1 MADNTPRRRKRNVT
15 GDGQEVGRRGEG
27 RGTGPVGNQG
37 GYSGRPGTGSSGR
50 GSGSG
55 EGGESGGTRDS
66 GGSILSGL
74 LGSLFSGG
82 SGGGKSIKTI
92 IIIIVLALVI
102 FLVARMFGC
111 TGNGLFSSLF
121 GGGGT
126 DDTSGTAL
134 TSFTQSSTT
143 SGWTRTA
150 NTGTLNTSVASG
162 ARDKY
167 TTIKGGN
174 KDVVT
179 IMVYMCG
186 TDLESQYGMATKDI
200 AEMRKAT
207 LSDNVNIIIYT
218 GGCKS
223 WQTSSISNSTNQI
236 YKVEGGT
243 LKLLEKNMGN
253 VSMTDPSTL
262 SKFITWCKTNYPANR
277 NMLIF
282 WDHGGG
288 SISGYGHDERFSSTG
303 SMSLAGINTALKNG
317 GVKFD
322 FVGFDACLMATAE
335 NAIMLTQ
342 YADYM
347 IASEETE
354 PGSGWYYTNWL
365 TKLSQNTSMS
375 TLDIGKNI
383 VDDFTDYCATYVKN
397 AKTTLSVVDLAE
409 LEATIPDGLTNFAK
423 STTAL
428 LNSDNY
434 ARVSDARSGTRE
446 FSKNKIDQVDLV
458 DLAGRMNT
466 KEGEAL
472 AKTVLSAVKYNRTS
486 SDMVNSY
493 GLSIYFPYRSA
504 GKVDTAIKTYNAI
517 GVDSAYSSC
526 IKQFAQVET
535 SGQVVS
541 GGSSTSPLTS
551 LLGTLGSSSSPSNGT
566 SGGISSLLTSFLGG
580 SSGIDVS
587 GIAGSFLEGLDI
599 GKTSSYISA
608 NHLDAKDFMFTKDDG
623 KDVIYLSDAK
633 WALVQEIGLNVF
645 LDDGTGYIDLGVD
658 NVYTV
663 NQKGGL
669 VGEYDGYWPAIN
681 GRPVAFYHVNT
692 VDDGKNYSMTYR
704 IPCLYNGQR
713 ADLIAVYDNAHE
725 NGIITCVS
733 FDYDEKVTETAAKQI
748 DEIEDGAKI
757 DFLCDYYSY
766 DGEFLDSYMFGD
778 QLVVNGEL
786 KLSDVKVSGT
796 TSAVYMFTDIYGQT
810 FWSSV
815 IGK

>member
-1 MADNTPRRRKRNVT
+1 MADNTPRRRNRNVT

-37 GYSGRPGTGSSGR
+37 GYSGRPGTGKSGR
-50 GSGSG
+50 GA
-55 EGGESGGTRDS
+55 GGEDGGTRGS

-82 SGGGKSIKTI
+82 GGGGKSLKTI
-92 IIIIVLALVI
+92 IIVIVLALVI
-102 FLVARMFGC
+102 FLVLRLFGC

-121 GGGGT
+121 GGGGGGG
-126 DDTSGTAL
+126 DDVPTGTAL
-134 TSFTQSSTT
+134 TSFTQASTT

-150 NTGTLNTSVASG
+150 NTGTLNKNVASG

-179 IMVYMCG
+179 IMIYMCG

-207 LSDNVNIIIYT
+207 LSDNVNILIYT

-236 YKVEGGT
+236 YKVEDGT

-288 SISGYGHDERFSSTG
+288 SVSGYGHDERFSSSG

-354 PGSGWYYTNWL
+354 PGAGWYYTNWL
-365 TKLSQNTSMS
+365 TNLSKNTSMP
-375 TLDIGKNI
+375 TVEIGKNI
-383 VDDFTDYCATYVKN
+383 VDDFTDFCATYIKN

-409 LEATIPDGLTNFAK
+409 LESTIPDGLTDFAK

-434 ARVSDARSGTRE
+434 TQVSDARSGTRE

-504 GKVDTAIKTYNAI
+504 GKVDAAIKTYNAI

-541 GGSSTSPLTS
+541 GGSSASPLTS
-551 LLGTLGSSSSPSNGT
+551 LLGTLGSVSSPSNGT
-566 SGGISSLLTSFLGG
+566 SSGISSLLTSFLGG
-580 SSGIDVS
+580 SSGIDIG
-587 GIAGSFLEGLDI
+587 GIAGTFLEGLDI
-599 GKTSSYISA
+599 GKTSSFISA
-608 NHLDAKDFMFTKDDG
+608 NHLDAKDFMFKKDDG

-658 NVYTV
+658 NAYTV

-669 VGEYDGYWPAIN
+669 VGEYDGTWPAIN

-692 VDDGKNYSMTYR
+692 VDDGKNYTMTYR

-713 ADLIAVYDNAHE
+713 ADLIAVYDNANP
-725 NGIITCVS
+725 NGVISCVS
-733 FDYDEKVTETAAKQI
+733 FDYAENVTETAAKQI
-748 DEIEDGAKI
+748 DEIENGAKI

-778 QLVVNGEL
+778 QFVVDGEL
-786 KLSDVKVSGT
+786 KLSDVRVSGT

>member
-1 MADNTPRRRKRNVT
+1 MADNTPRRRNRNVT

-37 GYSGRPGTGSSGR
+37 GYSGRPGTGKSGR
-50 GSGSG
+50 GA
-55 EGGESGGTRDS
+55 GGEDGGTRGS

-82 SGGGKSIKTI
+82 GGGGKSLKTI
-92 IIIIVLALVI
+92 IIVIVLALVI
-102 FLVARMFGC
+102 FLVLRLFGC

-121 GGGGT
+121 GGGGGGG
-126 DDTSGTAL
+126 DDVPTGTAL

-150 NTGTLNTSVASG
+150 NTGTLNKNVASG
-162 ARDKY
+162 ARDEY

-179 IMVYMCG
+179 IMIYMCG

-207 LSDNVNIIIYT
+207 LYDNVNILIYT

-236 YKVEGGT
+236 YKVEDGT

-288 SISGYGHDERFSSTG
+288 SVSGYGHDERFSSSG

-354 PGSGWYYTNWL
+354 PGAGWYYTNWL
-365 TKLSQNTSMS
+365 TNLSKNTSMP
-375 TLDIGKNI
+375 TVEIGKNI
-383 VDDFTDYCATYVKN
+383 VDDFTDFCATYIKN

-409 LEATIPDGLTNFAK
+409 LESTIPGGLTDFAK

-434 ARVSDARSGTRE
+434 TQVSDARSGTRE

-504 GKVDTAIKTYNAI
+504 GKVDAAIKTYNAI

-541 GGSSTSPLTS
+541 GGSSASPLTS
-551 LLGTLGSSSSPSNGT
+551 LLGTLGSVSSPSNGT
-566 SGGISSLLTSFLGG
+566 SSGISSLLTSFLGG
-580 SSGIDVS
+580 SSGIDIG
-587 GIAGSFLEGLDI
+587 GIAGTFLEGLDI
-599 GKTSSYISA
+599 GKTSSFISA
-608 NHLDAKDFMFTKDDG
+608 NHLDAKDFMFKKDDG

-658 NVYTV
+658 NAYTV

-669 VGEYDGYWPAIN
+669 VGEYDGTWPAIN

-692 VDDGKNYSMTYR
+692 VDDGKNYTMTYR

-713 ADLIAVYDNAHE
+713 ADLIAVYDNANP
-725 NGIITCVS
+725 NGIISCVS
-733 FDYDEKVTETAAKQI
+733 FDYAENVTETAAKQI
-748 DEIEDGAKI
+748 DEIENGAKI

-778 QLVVNGEL
+778 QLVVDGEL
-786 KLSDVKVSGT
+786 KLSDVRVSGT